1 MVNQNYNNLISQ
13 IYYKQKLLLELKL
26 SKCKKANE
34 LNHKL
39 KEKKLQ
45 NLRKIEDLQK
55 KKLQNLR
62 KIEDLQKNI
71 TLEFKN
77 KTNQFFNVFKELKSE
92 NYEIKSKLIPDINPF
107 IKTLNEMQIHNY
119 NSLNY
124 MKLNMDNLQKNK
136 KLFELGIAAE
146 LKEIRGILHL
156 NQRPGTIFSN
166 SEEDVFIE
174 DDKFLNK

>member
-1 MVNQNYNNLISQ
+1 MVNQNYNNLLSQ

-39 KEKKLQ
+39 KG
-45 NLRKIEDLQK
+45 